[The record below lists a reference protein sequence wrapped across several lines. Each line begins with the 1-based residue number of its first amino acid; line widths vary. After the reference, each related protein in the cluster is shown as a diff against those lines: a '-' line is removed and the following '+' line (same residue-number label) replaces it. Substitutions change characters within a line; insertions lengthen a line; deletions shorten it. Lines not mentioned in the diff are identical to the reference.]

1 MVGSDEFPFGSL
13 PIFRGY
19 VSFRDTLSPII
30 MEVENGGLEDEFSLL
45 LGTILHFHDY
55 GRKGMIFPS

>member
-30 MEVENGGLEDEFSLL
+30 MVENGGLEDDFSLL
-45 LGTILHFHDY
+45 LGTIFLTSMIMG
-55 GRKGMIFPS
+55 GRV